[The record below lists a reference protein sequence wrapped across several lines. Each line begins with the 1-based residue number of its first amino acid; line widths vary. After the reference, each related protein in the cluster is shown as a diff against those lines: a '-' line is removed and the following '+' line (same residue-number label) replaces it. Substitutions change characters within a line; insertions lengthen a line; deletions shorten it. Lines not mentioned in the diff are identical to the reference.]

1 MDYQDFR
8 KDFYIEAP
16 EIRAMTAEAVMEL
29 ARSSGVRAALH
40 SALSKFDSLD
50 AFFAAGE
57 KPPAVAKRVFEEMRP
72 DLDALG
78 LDAKALH
85 AAKGQA
91 VAHVGKACV
100 LQMLIMLFCFSK
112 HLH

>member
-1 MDYQDFR
+1 MGAGETDLT
-8 KDFYIEAP
+8 A
-16 EIRAMTAEAVMEL
+16 AMTAEAAMEL

-57 KPPAVAKRVFEEMRP
+57 KPPARLRSGSLYFEEMRP

-78 LDAKALH
+78 LDARRRCTRPRARRWRMWARPL
-85 AAKGQA
+85 GRGRGTPSQ
-91 VAHVGKACV
+91 GR
-100 LQMLIMLFCFSK
+100 
-112 HLH
+112 

>member
-1 MDYQDFR
+1 MGAGETDLT
-8 KDFYIEAP
+8 A
-16 EIRAMTAEAVMEL
+16 AMTAEAAMEL

-91 VAHVGKACV
+91 VAHVGKAFGSWKGHT
-100 LQMLIMLFCFSK
+100 LPG
-112 HLH
+112 